1 MFYMKKMQNNT
12 ISKFEIEQFYRV
24 ATSEPLITEQFGIIV
39 NDELIDYRN
48 QPITSQRRKN
58 LFGLTLNASLVFTN
72 NDTINHL
79 TDYR

>member
-1 MFYMKKMQNNT
+1 MQNST

-24 ATSEPLITEQFGIIV
+24 ASSEPLITEQFGIIL
-39 NDELIDYRN
+39 DDKLIDYRN

-58 LFGLTLNASLVFTN
+58 LFGLTLNASIVVTN
-72 NDTINHL
+72 NQTLNHL